1 MKQIPGA
8 DADAAETA
16 RVAVRAK
23 YETVQTDIDAAA
35 DVDALK
41 TVVESM

>member
-23 YETVQTDIDAAA
+23 YETVQTDIDAAINETE
-35 DVDALK
+35 LLN
-41 TVVESM
+41 VVESM